1 MRRWQFIALLV
12 SSPTLLFAQISNQNL
27 AVARGAAASPAIP
40 ILGPQS
46 ANAGSTHDE
55 SGNSGTPTSPDDPRF
70 TVSVTSLA
78 APEKAQKAFEKGEEE
93 ARKGKWQS
101 AADNF
106 KRAVAMYPRYAIA
119 WLELGRVHVRQSSW
133 FEARQCFQQAVA
145 QDSKLVDGY
154 LELAHVAAQ
163 EQNWKDLAD
172 ESDRLIQMSPDAS
185 AEYWFLNSAAYYN
198 LGNLDHAETSIT
210 RGLRLD
216 SRHEFAQME
225 YLYGLILGSKK
236 EYKAAAEHVNE
247 YLRLAPN
254 AEDSQAARNLLAG
267 YEYRAKLAE
276 EEQQEQ

>member
-1 MRRWQFIALLV
+1 MKRWQSIALLV
-12 SSPTLLFAQISNQNL
+12 SSPTLLFAQAANQNL
-27 AVARGAAASPAIP
+27 SAARGAEGSGIP
-40 ILGPQS
+40 VFGQQS
-46 ANAGSTHDE
+46 ATAAPSQTDNGNA
-55 SGNSGTPTSPDDPRF
+55 GTPTSPDDPRF

-78 APEKAQKAFEKGEEE
+78 APEKAQKAFQKGEEE
-93 ARKGKWQS
+93 VRKGRWQS

-106 KRAVAMYPRYAIA
+106 KRAVAVYPRYAIA
-119 WLELGRVHVRQSSW
+119 WLELGRVNVRQSSW

-163 EQNWKDLAD
+163 EHNWEDLAN
-172 ESDRLIQMSPDAS
+172 ESNRLIQMSPDAS

-198 LGNLDHAETSIT
+198 LGNLDRAEASIT
-210 RGLRLD
+210 RGLKLD
-216 SRHEFAQME
+216 SRHEYAQME

-236 EYKAAAEHVNE
+236 EYKAAAEHVSE

-276 EEQQEQ
+276 EEQQEAQ